1 MKRIGFIVIF
11 ILLILVCL
19 LLFFPG
25 KEIIS
30 RIYSVSGID
39 VSHYQEVID
48 WKSIAENDI
57 SFVFVKAKP
66 VYVHTIFIYIYIY
79 KYI

>member
-30 RIYSVSGID
+30 RIYPVKGID

-57 SFVFVKAKP
+57 SFVFVKATEGMSLKDKLFTRN
-66 VYVHTIFIYIYIY
+66 YNW
-79 KYI
+79 K